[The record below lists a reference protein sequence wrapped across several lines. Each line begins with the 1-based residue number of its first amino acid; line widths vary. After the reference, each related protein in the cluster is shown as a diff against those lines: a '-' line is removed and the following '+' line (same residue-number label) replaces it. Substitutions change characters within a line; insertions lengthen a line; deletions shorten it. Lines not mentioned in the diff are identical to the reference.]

1 MKRLAIAAILL
12 GIGLFGGLPA
22 AGEEFVLVTGGR
34 VLGKLLNPDESP
46 RERFVIRLPN
56 GSKLTLAPAQ
66 VREVHPTRPEA
77 LQYEHLRRR
86 SPDTVEGH
94 WALAEWCQKQGLEQE
109 RERHLKR
116 IIELDPD
123 HVPARHALGYSQ
135 VQGEWKT
142 QEQHM
147 LEQGYRYY
155 KGRWRTTQQ
164 IELLERERK
173 VELAQKEWIRKINR
187 WREWLGTDRDPEGR
201 AAILGITDPYAT
213 AALAKLLEEDPVFQ
227 ARVLY
232 VEALAGIGTP
242 AARGVLAERSLADPV
257 GEVRLTCLD
266 FLEKTGDPDVVAY
279 YVAKLKDKDNRVV
292 NLAAVGL
299 ARMKDLSAVGPLI
312 EALVTIHK
320 FKITKP
326 GGPGSMTTT
335 FGTGPGGSGAPG
347 GLSVGGGSKI
357 ISRPIANQNVL
368 DALILLTG
376 QNFSF
381 DQRSWRYWHAAQRAQ
396 DNLDARRD

>member
-1 MKRLAIAAILL
+1 MKRLAIGAILL
-12 GIGLFGGLPA
+12 GIGLAGGRPA

-46 RERFVIRLPN
+46 REHFAIRLPN
-56 GSKLTLAPAQ
+56 GSKLTLSAAQ
-66 VREVHPTRPEA
+66 VQEVHPTRPEA
-77 LQYEHLRRR
+77 LQYEQMRRR

-94 WALAEWCQKQGLEQE
+94 WALAEWCGKQGLKQQ
-109 RERHLKR
+109 REEHLKR
-116 IIELDPD
+116 IIELEPD

-135 VQGEWKT
+135 IQGEWKT

-147 LEQGYRYY
+147 LEHGYRHY
-155 KGRWRTTQQ
+155 KGRWRTTQE
-164 IELLERERK
+164 IELLERKRK
-173 VELAQKEWIRKINR
+173 VELAQKEWFQKINR

-201 AAILGITDPYAT
+201 AAILGITDPYAGP
-213 AALAKLLEEDPVFQ
+213 ALARLLEEDPVYQ

-242 AARGVLAERSLADPV
+242 AARRVLAERSLADPV
-257 GEVRLTCLD
+257 SEVRLSCLD

-279 YVAKLKDKDNRVV
+279 YVSQLKHKDNRVV
-292 NLAAVGL
+292 NLAAVAL

-357 ISRPIANQNVL
+357 IKQPIANQSVL

-381 DQRSWRYWHAAQRAQ
+381 DQRSWRYWHAAQRARA
-396 DNLDARRD
+396 DLDARRD

>member
-1 MKRLAIAAILL
+1 MKRLAIGAILL
-12 GIGLFGGLPA
+12 GIGLAGGLPA

-46 RERFVIRLPN
+46 RERFVIQLPN
-56 GSKLTLAPAQ
+56 GSKLTLAAAQ
-66 VREVHPTRPEA
+66 VEQVHQTRPEE

-86 SPDTVEGH
+86 VPDTVDGH
-94 WALAEWCQKQGLEQE
+94 WALAEWCQQHGLEQQ
-109 RERHLKR
+109 RKGHLER

-123 HVPARHALGYSQ
+123 HAPARHALGYSQ
-135 VQGEWKT
+135 IQGEWKT

-164 IELLERERK
+164 IELLERQRK
-173 VELAQKEWIRKINR
+173 VELAQKEWFQKINR
-187 WREWLGTDRDPEGR
+187 WREWLGTERDAEGR
-201 AAILGITDPYAT
+201 AAILGIKDPYAT
-213 AALAKLLEEDPVFQ
+213 PALARLLEEDPVYQ

-242 AARGVLAERSLADPV
+242 VARRVLAERSLADPA

-279 YVAKLKDKDNRVV
+279 YVSRLKDKDNRVV

-357 ISRPIANQNVL
+357 ISRPIANQSVL
-368 DALILLTG
+368 DALVFLTG

-381 DQRSWRYWHAAQRAQ
+381 DQRSWRYWHAAQRARAE
-396 DNLDARRD
+396 LDARRD